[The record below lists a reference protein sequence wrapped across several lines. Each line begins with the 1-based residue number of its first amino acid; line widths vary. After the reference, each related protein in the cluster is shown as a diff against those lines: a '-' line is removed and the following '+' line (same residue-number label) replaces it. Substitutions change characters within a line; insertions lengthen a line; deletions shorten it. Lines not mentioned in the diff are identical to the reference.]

1 MHRHYHVF
9 NNKYVADLVYILM
22 KPLEFFFILTLY
34 TFDTKPENR
43 IAQQYLSW
51 QDRERILE
59 GSNISNDNNLI

>member
-1 MHRHYHVF
+1 
-9 NNKYVADLVYILM
+9 M